1 MFGSIIILILA
12 LSGIMPSN
20 TVEALHA
27 SSIDPLRYWYLMPL
41 LNNSNTYINYSRSSI
56 VYMTRINAAG
66 NENLFYKP
74 ELRNAAQR
82 WQTGTL
88 SLRYNKIDFEKSKRF
103 DACLGD
109 LCFYE
114 SVYYSYDLSDLCAT
128 PIPDFVLGPVGR
140 RFRRHADG
148 ACNEIKPCCDNLK
161 KPHPKSY
168 RHYEFHDWNK
178 IIFAKTRY
186 DRPKEHP
193 VPEIDSPCINARKDY
208 FENEYNYI
216 KNERKNGISYIYD
229 PLDNYDFDFVRKWFY
244 LFELSPKYDLDFPDY
259 LSIDDAGYA
268 RPSRKFWVSP
278 YPVTQSEFRRLMGF
292 NPSYFVSCGGNCPA
306 ENLTWHQAI
315 AYANAKS
322 RAEQLETCY
331 VMNQCNRRFAS
342 CKDVSFKGLDCR
354 GYRLMTDEEWRWL
367 AKQDYLNTTANADLR
382 HNNGE
387 DYAWTM
393 RNSKVSYFGCIREKC
408 YGLRSCLNNL
418 NVLKDGCFGTHPAGT
433 RKPISLGL
441 HDFYGNVGT
450 WVWDWHGFASK
461 SGDSLGPDFGFCK
474 IVRGTN
480 FFTNEG
486 SHDSRA
492 RHCYPPD
499 KGSGLIGARLV
510 RTQDGWIDDKDIE

>member
-1 MFGSIIILILA
+1 MILLCASLIFLAPVGFIDKMTAYYASKKDFIMIEYHNLIADSNEHILYKNA
-12 LSGIMPSN
+12 HIEKIGYRNKNGENLSLEPHLTDYS
-20 TVEALHA
+20 VYLAHDVSE
-27 SSIDPLRYWYLMPL
+27 LRYYK
-41 LNNSNTYINYSRSSI
+41 SD
-56 VYMTRINAAG
+56 AAKAKK
-66 NENLFYKP
+66 Y
-74 ELRNAAQR
+74 
-82 WQTGTL
+82 T
-88 SLRYNKIDFEKSKRF
+88 
-103 DACLGD
+103 ACLGGNQ
-109 LCFYE
+109 CFLNYTTQTGH
-114 SVYYSYDLSDLCAT
+114 SDNLFDLCAHPLP
-128 PIPDFVLGPVGR
+128 PIIIGPSKR
-140 RFRRHADG
+140 RFRPDDPP
-148 ACNEIKPCCDNLK
+148 NELAFANRNSP
-161 KPHPKSY
+161 PSY
-168 RHYEFHDWNK
+168 RRGDFPDWNR
-178 IIFAKTRY
+178 ISFAKTRY
-186 DRPKEHP
+186 DRPKDRP
-193 VPEIDSPCINARKDY
+193 VPKIDSPCINARKDY

-354 GYRLMTDEEWRWL
+354 GYRLMTDEEWHWL

-433 RKPISLGL
+433 RKLISLGL